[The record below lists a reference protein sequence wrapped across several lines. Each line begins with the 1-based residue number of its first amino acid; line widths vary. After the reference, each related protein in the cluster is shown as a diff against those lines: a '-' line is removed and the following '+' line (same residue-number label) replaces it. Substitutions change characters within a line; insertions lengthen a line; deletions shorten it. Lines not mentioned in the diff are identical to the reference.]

1 MSKQIEFYYDFGSPY
16 TYLAYHRLPVI
27 AAKHGAEII
36 WKPVLLGGIF
46 QATGNHSPAEI
57 PLKAIHS
64 QVDLRRWADRFG
76 VSFTMNPYFPI
87 NTLTLMRGAT
97 GMQLRGKKEFD
108 AYNAAIFSA
117 MFEQPRNL
125 NDPAQLAAVLA
136 AAGFEVA
143 DFMAMVGNPEIKELL
158 KKNTEQAVQR
168 QIFGVPSFFVG
179 EEFYWG
185 QDRLDFVE
193 EALEKSA

>member
-27 AAKHGAEII
+27 AARQQAEIV
-36 WKPVLLGGIF
+36 WRPVLLGGIF
-46 QATGNHSPAEI
+46 QATGNRSPAEV
-57 PLKAIHS
+57 PLKAYHS
-64 QVDLRRWADRFG
+64 QLDLRRWADRFG
-76 VSFTMNPYFPI
+76 VHFAMNPHFPI

-97 GMQLRGKKEFD
+97 GMQLRGKEAFD
-108 AYNAAIFSA
+108 AYNAAIFQA

-136 AAGFEVA
+136 AAGFDAA
-143 DFMAMVGNPEIKELL
+143 DFMAMVGNPEVKELL

-168 QIFGVPSFFVG
+168 KVFGVPSFFVG
-179 EEFYWG
+179 EELYWG

-193 EALEKSA
+193 EALAG

>member
-1 MSKQIEFYYDFGSPY
+1 MSKQVEFYYDFGSPY
-16 TYLAYHRLPVI
+16 TYLAYHHLPVI
-27 AAKHGAEII
+27 AARQGAEII

-57 PLKAIHS
+57 PLKAEHS
-64 QVDLRRWADRFG
+64 QVDLERWAKRYG
-76 VSFTMNPYFPI
+76 VNFTMNPYFPI

-108 AYNAAIFSA
+108 TYNAAVFHA
-117 MFEQPRNL
+117 MFEEPKNL

-136 AAGFEVA
+136 AAGFDAA
-143 DFMAMVGNPEIKELL
+143 DFMAMISNPEVKDLL

-168 QIFGVPSFFVG
+168 KIFGAPSFFVG
-179 EEFYWG
+179 EEFFWG

-193 EALEKSA
+193 EALTA